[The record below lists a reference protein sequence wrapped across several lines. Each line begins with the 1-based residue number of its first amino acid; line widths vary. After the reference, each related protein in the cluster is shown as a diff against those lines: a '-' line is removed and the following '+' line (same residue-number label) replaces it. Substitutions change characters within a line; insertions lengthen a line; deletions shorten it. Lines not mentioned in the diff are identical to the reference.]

1 MLTMLKRDRYISCT
15 FKLISL
21 LRFFD
26 RRFHTQQYEAQGN
39 ADKNEAAHDR
49 HDGENLGRNIACTGC
64 RATPSSAGN
73 HTASK
78 ALSSHCGSK
87 SLLSTTLRNTKADHV
102 LALCPQTPKRLQSPH
117 LPHLIAPSTLA
128 TAAAPRCCCCY
139 RGCYRR
145 SQRRKWAHR
154 NARHFP
160 FRFVA
165 AIAIAGVQRWRWR
178 SKNDAMQQSK
188 TLLWAQQEHE
198 HKKNRTCLCGPAKPR
213 MRIRLKIILPF

>member
-26 RRFHTQQYEAQGN
+26 RRFHAQQYEAQGN
-39 ADKNEAAHDR
+39 ADENEAAHDR

-64 RATPSSAGN
+64 RATSSSAGN

-78 ALSSHCGSK
+78 ALSSHCGSE
-87 SLLSTTLRNTKADHV
+87 SLLSTTLRNPKADHV

-145 SQRRKWAHR
+145 SQRRK
-154 NARHFP
+154 
-160 FRFVA
+160 
-165 AIAIAGVQRWRWR
+165 
-178 SKNDAMQQSK
+178 
-188 TLLWAQQEHE
+188 
-198 HKKNRTCLCGPAKPR
+198 
-213 MRIRLKIILPF
+213 

>member
-21 LRFFD
+21 LRFFEG
-26 RRFHTQQYEAQGN
+26 RFHAQQYEAQGN
-39 ADKNEAAHDR
+39 ADEDEAAHDR

-64 RATPSSAGN
+64 RATSSSAGN

-102 LALCPQTPKRLQSPH
+102 LALCPQTPKRLQSSH
-117 LPHLIAPSTLA
+117 LPQFIAPSTLA
-128 TAAAPRCCCCY
+128 TAAATRCCCY

-145 SQRRKWAHR
+145 SQRRK
-154 NARHFP
+154 
-160 FRFVA
+160 
-165 AIAIAGVQRWRWR
+165 
-178 SKNDAMQQSK
+178 
-188 TLLWAQQEHE
+188 
-198 HKKNRTCLCGPAKPR
+198 
-213 MRIRLKIILPF
+213 